1 MREWANQNI
10 NEPTLNVARVP
21 KKRTLSKAILTNE
34 IGRHVPRSTREERQ
48 SKVDALVAIQAA
60 GER

>member
-1 MREWANQNI
+1 MFLTTDIDVIYMCEWANQNV
-10 NEPTLNVARVP
+10 NEPTLNVARVQ
-21 KKRTLSKAILTNE
+21 KSN
-34 IGRHVPRSTREERQ
+34 VPRSKREERQ